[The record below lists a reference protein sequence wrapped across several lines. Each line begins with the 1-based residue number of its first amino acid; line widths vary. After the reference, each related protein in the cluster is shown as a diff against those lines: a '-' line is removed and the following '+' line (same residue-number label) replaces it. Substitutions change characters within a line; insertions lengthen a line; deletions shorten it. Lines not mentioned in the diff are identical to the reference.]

1 VAGGLFAAAALVLW
15 LAAIS
20 ASWLAGCPRSSAV
33 AGFDGGISG
42 WPPGAHCLRDAA
54 DSGPFVYEAMPWAEA
69 AIVGLL
75 ALAVIVLV
83 AAVVGSVRGLR
94 WRDDHPGRESPAA
107 LDPRADQ
114 QAELA
119 RLRDQGA
126 VGRPEL
132 AVLLEEPVTD
142 EPRAKAA

>member
-1 VAGGLFAAAALVLW
+1 MAD
-15 LAAIS
+15 
-20 ASWLAGCPRSSAV
+20 
-33 AGFDGGISG
+33 FDGGISG
-42 WPPGAHCLRDAA
+42 WPPGAHCLGDAA
-54 DSGPFVYEAMPWAEA
+54 GSGPFVYEAMPWAEA

-83 AAVVGSVRGLR
+83 GAVLGSVRGLR
-94 WRDDHPGRESPAA
+94 WRDDHPVSTRVANQVRDVTDLGA
-107 LDPRADQ
+107 RADQ

-119 RLRDQGA
+119 RLGDEGA
-126 VGRPEL
+126 VGRPQL